1 MLVGAVARRY
11 AQALLEIGEQ
21 TNSLDQ
27 LEKELGTFVVLLDNN
42 RELQQHLYHPS
53 IVVEA
58 KKELADAILEKG
70 GYSEA
75 ARAFILL
82 VIERRRENYFISI
95 YREFVRLANQARN
108 LLEAHVTSA
117 IKLTK
122 EQADKMTQEI
132 ARLTGK
138 TIILRQKVDP
148 ALIGGV
154 VITIG
159 DRVIDASVV
168 GKLQG
173 LRESLLKAPLTV

>member
-1 MLVGAVARRY
+1 MLTGAVSRRY
-11 AQALLEIGEQ
+11 AQALLEIGTQ

-27 LEKELGTFVVLLDNN
+27 LENELGRFVVLLDDN

-58 KKELADAILEKG
+58 KKELVDAILTKD
-70 GYSEA
+70 GYSQV
-75 ARAFILL
+75 ARSFILL
-82 VIERRRENYFISI
+82 VIERRRENYLKDI

-108 LLEAHVTSA
+108 LLEAQVTSA
-117 IKLTK
+117 IELSQEQVKKLTK
-122 EQADKMTQEI
+122 EI

-138 TIILRQKVDP
+138 TIILKQKVDP
-148 ALIGGV
+148 ALIGGI

-159 DRVIDASVV
+159 DRVIDGSVV

-173 LRESLLKAPLTV
+173 MREALLKAPLTV